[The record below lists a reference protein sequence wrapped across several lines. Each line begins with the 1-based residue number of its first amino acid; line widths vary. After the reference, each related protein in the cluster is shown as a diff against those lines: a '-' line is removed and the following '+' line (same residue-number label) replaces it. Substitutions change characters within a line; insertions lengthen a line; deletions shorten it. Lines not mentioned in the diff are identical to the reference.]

1 MATVPQRI
9 FAASGAIL
17 FFITSVGL
25 SIVVIM
31 TIIQDN
37 KDKKAADTT
46 AKTSQV
52 KPQAGKLKGS
62 KLEGFTP
69 VEKVA
74 ELKTEKLT
82 EGSGKEITSVQ
93 DKITVDYTGAL
104 AKDGTIFES
113 SLDSGQPA
121 SFQLS
126 GVIEGWQKGLI
137 GAKEGDKVRLLIPSA
152 QAYGPNGQGGIPAN
166 ADLVFDITVKKV
178 GE

>member
-1 MATVPQRI
+1 MATTGQRI

-17 FFITSVGL
+17 FFLTSIGL
-25 SIVVIM
+25 SVVVVL
-31 TIIQDN
+31 TIIQEN
-37 KDKKAADTT
+37 KEGDAAST
-46 AKTSQV
+46 ANSSQIET
-52 KPQAGKLKGS
+52 QEGKLKGT
-62 KLEGFTP
+62 KLEGYSP
-69 VEKVA
+69 VA
-74 ELKTEKLT
+74 SIPELKTEDLT
-82 EGSGKEITSVQ
+82 AGSGKEITSVE

-126 GVIEGWQKGLI
+126 GVIEGWQKGMI
-137 GAKEGDKVRLLIPSA
+137 GAKEGTKRRLLIPSA
-152 QAYGPNGQGGIPAN
+152 QAYGPSGQGDIPAN